1 MPVSERRDEIAKL
14 IEQHQVIVLCGET
27 GSGKS
32 TQLPKL
38 CLELGR
44 GVFGRIGHTQPRR
57 IAARSL
63 ASRIAAE
70 LGTELG
76 STVGYKVRFHDRVRP
91 ETSVKL
97 MTDGILL
104 AEIQR
109 DRYLNEYDTLIID
122 EAHERS
128 LNIDFLLGYLKQL
141 LPKRP
146 DLKLIITSATIDPQR
161 FAKHFGAGAAAA
173 SSVVA
178 DAPVAAVGETAADA
192 PTAGAAI
199 TDASSSGGAAAASAV
214 GDVDAFGSGSAAA
227 LTSAGSNND
236 SATADSA
243 GARTDFAAAVVNANA
258 NASKGHAVNA
268 GRGSAA
274 PIIEISG
281 RTYPVEVRYRPPEEE
296 HAGER
301 DDAMQQAISDAVAEL
316 AREGPGDVLVFLSG
330 EREIRETA
338 ETLRKHHP
346 PSTEVL
352 PLYARQGPVEQARV
366 FQPHGTR
373 RVVLATNVA
382 ETSLT
387 VPGIHYVIDPG
398 FARIS
403 RYSHRSKVQRLP
415 VERISQ
421 ASADQRKGRCGRIAS
436 GVCIRLYDED
446 NFAARAEHTEPEI
459 RRSNLAA
466 VILQMKQLGF
476 GEIERFPFVDP
487 PDSKL
492 ISDGYRALEE
502 LAAIDANGDLTPI
515 GKQLARL
522 PVDPRIG
529 RMLLAGA
536 EHHCL
541 RELSIIAAA
550 LAVQDPRERPLEQ
563 QQAADEIH
571 ATFRHPDSD
580 FLGFLNLW
588 EFLEKERRHL
598 TRRKFQR
605 LCKQHFLSWNRVQE
619 WRDTQIQLHE
629 LMAELG
635 YRENREQGLGKQAEK
650 HVQVAGK
657 QAQASGKQAQVAG
670 KHAQVAG
677 KHAQASGKHT
687 QAASKHAETASKHAE
702 TAGKHAGKTT
712 GEHQGKH
719 ADNHPSHR
727 SVNHQA
733 EGTYE
738 EVHRALLTGL
748 LSNIGRKDEQREYQG
763 ARGGRFYIHPGST
776 LFATTPKWIICAERV
791 ETARQ
796 YGRTCGRVQPA
807 WIEAAGQHLVKRS
820 WSEPHWQSRSGQ
832 VAAFE
837 TVTLYG
843 ITLFSRRRVNY
854 GPINPAEAREVFL
867 RSALVEGDF
876 ETRAPFW
883 RHNQEL
889 IEYVHQLEAKS
900 RRRDI
905 LVDEE
910 GLYAFYQQRLPSGI
924 YSKPQ
929 FERWLRKATQKQPK
943 LLHMDLEQVM
953 QHDARAITGEQ
964 FPDRL
969 QIGATELPLEYR
981 FEPGHEADGVTL
993 VLPAMLINQVS
1004 PERLQWLV
1012 PGLLEER
1019 ITAMLRGLPKM
1030 LRRSFVPM
1038 PDTAA
1043 RVAARLTPSDRPLVR
1058 ALGEELKALTG
1069 VQVPEDAWDEVALPP
1084 YLRMKLRLVDLDGR
1098 TLALDDDLL
1107 RLKRRL
1113 AEGAFGEGQ
1122 RAPAGP
1128 LAAASGRDPSG
1139 SRARGGRSP
1148 GDPGS
1153 ASRVVGS
1160 RSDLSGRPAP
1170 GDQALRAGVPGSH
1183 LAGGAARGGSRSKGK
1198 GLEGNTNGPRWS
1210 GGTASGGQFGGQFGG
1225 QWEAGSAG
1233 TAMAWGHAIERDGLT
1248 RWDFGTL
1255 PESID
1260 LDRAGIK
1267 LRGWPALVDQGDA
1280 VAIRVLDA
1288 QHRAA
1293 EAMRGGLRR
1302 LFMLAL
1308 GADLRTLRRG
1318 LCDTAG
1324 GLGRLRLQYAKAP
1337 QTEPVRSAPALSGQ
1351 LAGLGAQGAM
1361 ASGENATTEA
1371 SASSKGGKR
1380 SKKKKKGAAKGMG
1393 KSTGKS
1399 TSSGAA
1405 GAGPATSTAAAGPD
1419 LADELLALILDLTL
1433 TEGQPPI
1440 RDQTS
1445 FEQRLKTN
1453 KPRLF
1458 PVAQEVCS
1466 LASNILGIYQ
1476 AVRKRLD
1483 GITQVQ
1489 WIPSVLDMRAH
1500 LDSLV
1505 YRGFLA
1511 QIPFEHLQDYP
1522 RYLRALEQRA
1532 EKLPQAATRDRERMQ
1547 ELAPLLERWR
1557 ERVAAAAEAE
1567 RQDERLDEIRWMLEE
1582 LRVSLFAQ
1590 QLGTAYPVSV
1600 KRLERRWRELGL

>member
-1 MPVSERRDEIAKL
+1 MPLDSRRRAALDAIGQCLLKDRRRLNRLLKPLPAGDGDRAALEQGVHRAEQQAAPHADAWLALTRAIEQSRAIVDARRAAVPEQIHFPPELPVSERRDEIAAL
-14 IEQHQVIVLCGET
+14 LREHQVIVLCGET

-63 ASRIAAE
+63 ASRVATE

-161 FAKHFGAGAAAA
+161 FSKHFAADGRAGDGAG
-173 SSVVA
+173 
-178 DAPVAAVGETAADA
+178 T
-192 PTAGAAI
+192 
-199 TDASSSGGAAAASAV
+199 
-214 GDVDAFGSGSAAA
+214 
-227 LTSAGSNND
+227 
-236 SATADSA
+236 
-243 GARTDFAAAVVNANA
+243 
-258 NASKGHAVNA
+258 
-268 GRGSAA
+268 AA

-301 DDAMQQAISDAVAEL
+301 DDAMQQAISSAVGEL
-316 AREGPGDVLVFLSG
+316 ARVGPGDVLVFLSG

-338 ETLRKHHP
+338 ETLRKQHP
-346 PSTEVL
+346 PSTEIL
-352 PLYARQGPVEQARV
+352 PLFARQGPAEQARV
-366 FQPHGTR
+366 FQPHGRR

-387 VPGIHYVIDPG
+387 VPGIHYVVDPG

-421 ASADQRKGRCGRIAS
+421 ASADQRKGRCGRVAS

-466 VILQMKQLGF
+466 VILQMKTLGF

-487 PDSKL
+487 PDSRL
-492 ISDGYRALEE
+492 ISDGYRTLEE
-502 LAAIDANGDLTPI
+502 LAAIDAEGQLTTI

-541 RELSIIAAA
+541 RELTIIASA

-580 FLGFLNLW
+580 FLSFLNLW
-588 EFLEKERRHL
+588 AFLETERRHL

-605 LCKQHFLSWNRVQE
+605 LCKQHFLSWTRVQE

-629 LMAELG
+629 LMAEMG
-635 YRENREQGLGKQAEK
+635 YRDRLGGDQGENANKN
-650 HVQVAGK
+650 AGK
-657 QAQASGKQAQVAG
+657 NPD
-670 KHAQVAG
+670 
-677 KHAQASGKHT
+677 
-687 QAASKHAETASKHAE
+687 
-702 TAGKHAGKTT
+702 KTL
-712 GEHQGKH
+712 
-719 ADNHPSHR
+719 SR
-727 SVNHQA
+727 HQA

-748 LSNIGRKDEQREYQG
+748 LSIIGRKDEQREYQG
-763 ARGGRFYIHPGST
+763 ARGGRFYIHPSSA
-776 LFATTPKWIICAERV
+776 LFALTPKWVVCAERV
-791 ETARQ
+791 ETTRD
-796 YGRTCGRVQPA
+796 YGRICAKVQPA
-807 WIEAAGQHLVKRS
+807 WIERAGSHLLKRS
-820 WSEPHWQSRSGQ
+820 YSEPHWQSRAGQ

-837 TVTLYG
+837 TITLYG
-843 ITLFSRRRVNY
+843 LTLFSRRRINY

-867 RSALVEGDF
+867 RAALVEGDF

-883 RHNQEL
+883 RHNQAL
-889 IEYVHQLEAKS
+889 IEEVHQLEAKS

-910 GLYAFYQQRLPSGI
+910 GIYAFYNERVPSGI

-929 FERWLRKATQKQPK
+929 FERWLRKATRTTPK

-953 QHDARAITGEQ
+953 QHDARAITAEQ
-964 FPDRL
+964 YPNHLR
-969 QIGATELPLEYR
+969 IGATELPLEYH
-981 FEPGHEADGVTL
+981 FEPGQEADGVTL
-993 VLPAMLINQVS
+993 VLPQPLINQVS

-1012 PGLLEER
+1012 PGLLTER
-1019 ITAMLRGLPKM
+1019 ITAMLRGLPKT
-1030 LRRSFVPM
+1030 LRRAFVPV

-1058 ALGEELKALTG
+1058 AVAEELKALTG
-1069 VQVPEDAWDEVALPP
+1069 DQVPEDAWDDSALPP
-1084 YLRMKLRLVDLDGR
+1084 YLRMKVRLVDTEGR

-1107 RLKRRL
+1107 RLKRRH
-1113 AEGAFGEGQ
+1113 
-1122 RAPAGP
+1122 
-1128 LAAASGRDPSG
+1128 ASGDLGRALG
-1139 SRARGGRSP
+1139 SDLGGRSDDRRD
-1148 GDPGS
+1148 GR
-1153 ASRVVGS
+1153 ASTG
-1160 RSDLSGRPAP
+1160 LGTGTGTGTGTSGAT
-1170 GDQALRAGVPGSH
+1170 AAGVGRRPV
-1183 LAGGAARGGSRSKGK
+1183 GAT
-1198 GLEGNTNGPRWS
+1198 LWNHP
-1210 GGTASGGQFGGQFGG
+1210 
-1225 QWEAGSAG
+1225 
-1233 TAMAWGHAIERDGLT
+1233 IERDGLK
-1248 RWDFGTL
+1248 RWDFGDL
-1255 PESID
+1255 PEHLD
-1260 LDRAGIK
+1260 LDRAGIR

-1280 VAIRVLDA
+1280 VAVRVLDSEQSA
-1288 QHRAA
+1288 TL
-1293 EAMRGGLRR
+1293 AMRAGLRR
-1302 LFMLAL
+1302 LIMLTL
-1308 GADLRTLRRG
+1308 GGDLRVLRRG
-1318 LCDTAG
+1318 LCETAG
-1324 GLGRLRLQYAKAP
+1324 GLDRMRLLYAKAAQP
-1337 QTEPVRSAPALSGQ
+1337 PASATLATVTPATAASATALAVSDQAAAAKRATNGPKRGKKKRKGGGKGSACAASSSVGTV
-1351 LAGLGAQGAM
+1351 LAGA
-1361 ASGENATTEA
+1361 
-1371 SASSKGGKR
+1371 
-1380 SKKKKKGAAKGMG
+1380 
-1393 KSTGKS
+1393 
-1399 TSSGAA
+1399 
-1405 GAGPATSTAAAGPD
+1405 D
-1419 LADELLALILDLTL
+1419 LVDELLALILDLTF

-1440 RDQTS
+1440 RDQAS
-1445 FEQRLKTN
+1445 FDQRLSAN
-1453 KPRLF
+1453 RPRLF
-1458 PVAQEVCS
+1458 SVAQEVCA
-1466 LASNILGIYQ
+1466 LATTILSTYQ
-1476 AVRKRLD
+1476 AARKRLD

-1489 WIPSVLDMRAH
+1489 WMPSVLDMRAH
-1500 LDSLV
+1500 LDALV
-1505 YRGFLA
+1505 YRGFFV
-1511 QIPFEHLQDYP
+1511 QVPFGHLQDYP

-1532 EKLPQAATRDRERMQ
+1532 EKLPLAATRDRERMQ
-1547 ELAPLLERWR
+1547 ALAPLVERWR
-1557 ERVAAAAEAE
+1557 ERWTAAESAE
-1567 RQDERLDEIRWMLEE
+1567 REDERLDEIRWMLEE

-1600 KRLERRWRELGL
+1600 KRIERRWRELGL

>member
-1 MPVSERRDEIAKL
+1 LPQRALLRRRHDVLAAIAGCLLKDRRRLKRALKRAEAEAASAGKEDATTAPVSALAPTSIPGPTRGSQPAPIASPAADCDGWGDLRRAIEQSRAIVDARRAAVPEQIHFPPELPVSERRDEVAAL
-14 IEQHQVIVLCGET
+14 LHAHQVIVLCGET

-32 TQLPKL
+32 TQLPKI
-38 CLELGR
+38 CLALGR

-63 ASRIAAE
+63 ASRIASE

-76 STVGYKVRFHDRVRP
+76 NTVGYKVRFHDRVRP

-146 DLKLIITSATIDPQR
+146 DLKLIVTSATIAPDR
-161 FAKHFGAGAAAA
+161 FARHFATDAGMAVARAAATCA
-173 SSVVA
+173 
-178 DAPVAAVGETAADA
+178 
-192 PTAGAAI
+192 
-199 TDASSSGGAAAASAV
+199 TDAS
-214 GDVDAFGSGSAAA
+214 
-227 LTSAGSNND
+227 T
-236 SATADSA
+236 
-243 GARTDFAAAVVNANA
+243 ANA
-258 NASKGHAVNA
+258 NAPDTNTPGDVGTVAP
-268 GRGSAA
+268 A
-274 PIIEISG
+274 PILSISG
-281 RTYPVEVRYRPPEEE
+281 RTYPVEVRYRPPEED

-301 DDAMQQAISDAVAEL
+301 DDAMQQAISSAVGEL
-316 AREGPGDVLVFLSG
+316 ARVGPGDVLVFLSG

-338 ETLRKHHP
+338 ETLRKQHP
-346 PSTEVL
+346 PSTEIL
-352 PLYARQGPVEQARV
+352 PLFARQGPAEQARV
-366 FQPHGTR
+366 FQPHGRR

-387 VPGIHYVIDPG
+387 VPGIHYVVDPG

-421 ASADQRKGRCGRIAS
+421 ASADQRKGRCGRVAS
-436 GVCIRLYDED
+436 GVCVRLYDED

-487 PDSKL
+487 PDSRL
-492 ISDGYRALEE
+492 ISDGYRTLEE
-502 LAAIDANGDLTPI
+502 LAAIDGDGALTPI

-536 EHHCL
+536 GHHCL

-580 FLGFLNLW
+580 FLSFLNLW
-588 EFLEKERRHL
+588 AFLETERRHL
-598 TRRKFQR
+598 TRRKLQR
-605 LCKQHFLSWNRVQE
+605 LCKQHFLSWTRVQE

-629 LMAELG
+629 LMAEMG
-635 YRENREQGLGKQAEK
+635 YPENK
-650 HVQVAGK
+650 
-657 QAQASGKQAQVAG
+657 S
-670 KHAQVAG
+670 
-677 KHAQASGKHT
+677 
-687 QAASKHAETASKHAE
+687 
-702 TAGKHAGKTT
+702 
-712 GEHQGKH
+712 
-719 ADNHPSHR
+719 
-727 SVNHQA
+727 QA

-748 LSNIGRKDEQREYQG
+748 LSTIGRKDEQREYQG
-763 ARGGRFYIHPGST
+763 ARGGRFYIHPSSA
-776 LFATTPKWIICAERV
+776 LFAVTPKWIVCAERV
-791 ETARQ
+791 ETTRD
-796 YGRTCGRVQPA
+796 YGRICAKVQPA
-807 WIEAAGQHLVKRS
+807 WIERAGSHLLKRS
-820 WSEPHWQSRSGQ
+820 YSEPHWQSRAGQ

-843 ITLFSRRRVNY
+843 LTLFSRRRVNY

-876 ETRAPFW
+876 DTRAPFW

-910 GLYAFYQQRLPSGI
+910 GIYAFYQERVPSGI

-953 QHDARAITGEQ
+953 QHDARAITAEQ
-964 FPDRL
+964 FPDRMR
-969 QIGATELPLEYR
+969 IGATELPLEYR

-993 VLPAMLINQVS
+993 VLPPMLINQVS
-1004 PERLQWLV
+1004 AERLHWLV

-1019 ITAMLRGLPKM
+1019 ITAMLRGLPKA
-1030 LRRSFVPM
+1030 LRRAFVPI

-1058 ALGEELKALTG
+1058 ALGEELKALAG
-1069 VQVPEDAWDEVALPP
+1069 VQVPEDAWDEAGLPS
-1084 YLRMKLRLVDLDGR
+1084 YLRMTLRLIDAEGR

-1107 RLKRRL
+1107 RLKRRV
-1113 AEGAFGEGQ
+1113 AEGAFGDVQQPRVASSGESGRPVAGGRQAATDGQGARAEGGAKQ
-1122 RAPAGP
+1122 AGTA
-1128 LAAASGRDPSG
+1128 AAASAST
-1139 SRARGGRSP
+1139 
-1148 GDPGS
+1148 S
-1153 ASRVVGS
+1153 A
-1160 RSDLSGRPAP
+1160 
-1170 GDQALRAGVPGSH
+1170 
-1183 LAGGAARGGSRSKGK
+1183 
-1198 GLEGNTNGPRWS
+1198 
-1210 GGTASGGQFGGQFGG
+1210 TAV
-1225 QWEAGSAG
+1225 EATSWA
-1233 TAMAWGHAIERDGLT
+1233 HPIERDGLS
-1248 RWDFGTL
+1248 RWDFGEL
-1255 PESID
+1255 PEHLD
-1260 LDRAGIK
+1260 LDRAGIR
-1267 LRGWPALVDQGDA
+1267 LRCWPAFVDQGDA
-1280 VAIRVLDA
+1280 VGIRVLDSQQGA
-1288 QHRAA
+1288 ATTMRA
-1293 EAMRGGLRR
+1293 GLRR

-1308 GADLRTLRRG
+1308 GADLRVLRRG
-1318 LCDTAG
+1318 LCDSEG
-1324 GLGRLRLQYAKAP
+1324 GLGRMRLQYAKAP
-1337 QTEPVRSAPALSGQ
+1337 QPKAPGIEPKRVGQ
-1351 LAGLGAQGAM
+1351 LAAVDDRRAVASDGGIPTA
-1361 ASGENATTEA
+1361 ASGAIPGNV
-1371 SASSKGGKR
+1371 SAKGRKR
-1380 SKKKKKGAAKGMG
+1380 GKKKGKGAAKV
-1393 KSTGKS
+1393 
-1399 TSSGAA
+1399 
-1405 GAGPATSTAAAGPD
+1405 ATVASSTAETIGSGTD
-1419 LADELLALILDLTL
+1419 LADELLALIIDLTF
-1433 TEGQPPI
+1433 TEGQPPL
-1440 RDQTS
+1440 RDQAA
-1445 FEQRLKTN
+1445 FQQRLSAG

-1458 PVAQEVCS
+1458 PVAQQVCG
-1466 LASNILGIYQ
+1466 LASSILGSYQ
-1476 AVRKRLD
+1476 SLRKRLD

-1489 WIPSVLDMRAH
+1489 WMPSLLDMRVH

-1505 YRGFLA
+1505 YRGFLVRV
-1511 QIPFEHLQDYP
+1511 PFAHLQDYP

-1532 EKLPQAATRDRERMQ
+1532 EKLPLAATRDRERMQ
-1547 ELAPLLERWR
+1547 ELEPLLERWR
-1557 ERVAAAAEAE
+1557 ERVAAAESAE
-1567 RQDERLDEIRWMLEE
+1567 REDERLDEIRWMLEE
-1582 LRVSLFAQ
+1582 LRVSFFAQ
-1590 QLGTAYPVSV
+1590 QLGTAHPVSV
-1600 KRLERRWRELGL
+1600 KRIERRWRELGL

>member
-1 MPVSERRDEIAKL
+1 MSTRRQDTLAAIAQCLIKDRRRLKRRLKQLSVSVAAVQPGSESTEDHDRWRDLARAVDQSRAIVDARRAAIPSLIPFPPELPVSERRDEIAKL
-14 IEQHQVIVLCGET
+14 IDRHQVIVLCGET

-32 TQLPKL
+32 TQLPKI
-38 CLELGR
+38 CLALGR

-63 ASRIAAE
+63 ASRVAAE

-76 STVGYKVRFHDRVRP
+76 GTVGYKVRFHDRVRP

-161 FAKHFGAGAAAA
+161 FANHFGAA
-173 SSVVA
+173 
-178 DAPVAAVGETAADA
+178 
-192 PTAGAAI
+192 AGAG
-199 TDASSSGGAAAASAV
+199 AS
-214 GDVDAFGSGSAAA
+214 
-227 LTSAGSNND
+227 ND
-236 SATADSA
+236 SATEN
-243 GARTDFAAAVVNANA
+243 AAANA
-258 NASKGHAVNA
+258 NAVGQGQGANPGGV
-268 GRGSAA
+268 GAA

-316 AREGPGDVLVFLSG
+316 AREGPGDLLVFLSG

-352 PLYARQGPVEQARV
+352 PLYARQGPAEQARV

-387 VPGIHYVIDPG
+387 VPGIHFVIDPG

-487 PDSKL
+487 PDSRL
-492 ISDGYRALEE
+492 ISDGYRTLEE
-502 LAAIDANGDLTPI
+502 LAAIDAKGDLTPI

-541 RELSIIAAA
+541 RELGIIAAA
-550 LAVQDPRERPLEQ
+550 LAVQDPRERPIDQ

-629 LMAELG
+629 LMAEMG
-635 YRENREQGLGKQAEK
+635 YRENRNQTGGKDPA
-650 HVQVAGK
+650 
-657 QAQASGKQAQVAG
+657 
-670 KHAQVAG
+670 
-677 KHAQASGKHT
+677 
-687 QAASKHAETASKHAE
+687 
-702 TAGKHAGKTT
+702 
-712 GEHQGKH
+712 
-719 ADNHPSHR
+719 R
-727 SVNHQA
+727 HQA

-748 LSNIGRKDEQREYQG
+748 LSTIGRKDEQREYQG
-763 ARGGRFYIHPGST
+763 ARGGRFYIHPSSA
-776 LFATTPKWIICAERV
+776 LFAVTPKWIVCAERV
-791 ETARQ
+791 ETRRD
-796 YGRTCGRVQPA
+796 YGRICAKVQPG
-807 WIEAAGQHLVKRS
+807 WIEQAGSHLLKRS
-820 WSEPHWQSRSGQ
+820 YSEPHWQSGAGQ

-843 ITLFSRRRVNY
+843 IILFSRRRINY
-854 GPINPAEAREVFL
+854 GPINPTEAREVFL

-929 FERWLRKATQKQPK
+929 FERWLRKATRKQPK

-953 QHDARAITGEQ
+953 QQDAQAITGEQ

-1012 PGLLEER
+1012 PGLLEAR
-1019 ITAMLRGLPKM
+1019 ITAMLRGLPKT

-1058 ALGEELKALTG
+1058 ALGEALKALTG
-1069 VQVPEDAWDEVALPP
+1069 VRVPEDAWDEAALPP
-1084 YLRMKLRLVDLDGR
+1084 YLRMKLRLVDLEGR
-1098 TLALDDDLL
+1098 TLAFDDDLP

-1122 RAPAGP
+1122 RAPAEP
-1128 LAAASGRDPSG
+1128 LAAVPGGHSSGRHAPGGTTAGGQRGQPAAVAASGT
-1139 SRARGGRSP
+1139 AVL
-1148 GDPGS
+1148 GS
-1153 ASRVVGS
+1153 AN
-1160 RSDLSGRPAP
+1160 
-1170 GDQALRAGVPGSH
+1170 
-1183 LAGGAARGGSRSKGK
+1183 AA
-1198 GLEGNTNGPRWS
+1198 
-1210 GGTASGGQFGGQFGG
+1210 A
-1225 QWEAGSAG
+1225 
-1233 TAMAWGHAIERDGLT
+1233 AWGHVMERDAIR
-1248 RWDFGTL
+1248 RWDFGAL
-1255 PESID
+1255 PESVD

-1288 QHRAA
+1288 QHSAA

-1318 LCDTAG
+1318 FCDTAG
-1324 GLGRLRLQYAKAP
+1324 GLSRLRLQYAKAP
-1337 QTEPVRSAPALSGQ
+1337 QT
-1351 LAGLGAQGAM
+1351 
-1361 ASGENATTEA
+1361 
-1371 SASSKGGKR
+1371 
-1380 SKKKKKGAAKGMG
+1380 
-1393 KSTGKS
+1393 
-1399 TSSGAA
+1399 
-1405 GAGPATSTAAAGPD
+1405 GPTRVGSD
-1419 LADELLALILDLTL
+1419 LADELLAVIFDLTF

-1440 RDQTS
+1440 RDQAC
-1445 FEQRLKTN
+1445 FEQRLKAN

-1458 PVAQEVCS
+1458 QVAQEVCS
-1466 LASNILGIYQ
+1466 LAASILGTYQ

-1483 GITQVQ
+1483 GITQIQ
-1489 WIPSVLDMRAH
+1489 WMPSVLDMRAH

-1505 YRGFLA
+1505 YRGFLV
-1511 QIPFEHLQDYP
+1511 QIPFAHLQDYP

-1532 EKLPQAATRDRERMQ
+1532 EKLSQAATRDRERMQ
-1547 ELAPLLERWR
+1547 ALAPLLERWR

-1567 RQDERLDEIRWMLEE
+1567 RKDERLDEIHWMLEE

-1600 KRLERRWRELGL
+1600 KRIERRWRELGL